1 MRSLDSPAKRGARG
15 RRSAACLLAGA
26 ALTWVGCGS
35 VCIDGT
41 VNPEA
46 TCQASGAAMLSAPA
60 GFTSAAPPHV
70 LRAAG
75 CLDSAGQCTVK
86 PFFTV
91 STRADAHGGAATPG
105 APGGLVVSVA
115 FASPQIAAG
124 TIELPSP
131 EIDVSGTLD
140 VPESPFYEPLTLVSG
155 TVTVLSSD
163 ATGLHA
169 TFELTV
175 AAASGEMFTLAGGT
189 VDAACQVVQRCG

>member
-1 MRSLDSPAKRGARG
+1 MTMRSFDSPAKRGARG
-15 RRSAACLLAGA
+15 QRLAACACLLAGA
-26 ALTWVGCGS
+26 ALPWAGCSS

-41 VNPEA
+41 VNSEA
-46 TCQASGAAMLSAPA
+46 TCQASGAATLSAPA
-60 GFTSAAPPHV
+60 GFTPAAPPHV

-75 CLDSAGQCTVK
+75 CLDSAGQCTAK
-86 PFFTV
+86 PSFTV
-91 STRADAHGGAATPG
+91 STRADADGGFATPG

-115 FASPQIAAG
+115 FASPQVAAG

-131 EIDVSGTLD
+131 EIDVSGDLD
-140 VPESPFYEPLTLVSG
+140 LPQSYEPLTLVSG

-175 AAASGEMFTLAGGT
+175 ATASGET
-189 VDAACQVVQRCG
+189 